1 MGPFITSGIRRV
13 SMDIQSCWRRRHAPA
28 SVLAVVL
35 AVSSAFAA
43 PAGGGFALQGS
54 VIASGG
60 VARATSACF
69 DLSATIGEPTAGVA
83 TGGSLA
89 LVSGFWAAPVARPD
103 ELFRSSFE
111 GCAP

>member
-1 MGPFITSGIRRV
+1 
-13 SMDIQSCWRRRHAPA
+13 MDIQSCWRRAPA
-28 SVLAVVL
+28 SVLAVAL
-35 AVSSAFAA
+35 AASSAFAA
-43 PAGGGFALQGS
+43 PAGGGLALQGS

-83 TGGSLA
+83 AGGDVA
-89 LVSGFWAAPVARPD
+89 LVSGFWATPVAHPD

-111 GCAP
+111 RCAP

>member
-1 MGPFITSGIRRV
+1 
-13 SMDIQSCWRRRHAPA
+13 MDIQSCSRRRRAPA
-28 SVLAVVL
+28 TALVVALAASSV
-35 AVSSAFAA
+35 FAA
-43 PAGGGFALQGS
+43 PAGGGYALQGS